1 MALFEHHIFVCENE
15 RAATDPRGCCAAKGS
30 VKIREALRDECNK
43 RGLKGIVR
51 VNKAGCLDQCHVGP
65 TVVVYPSQTWY
76 GGVKIEDVPA
86 IVDAMLAGTVAAPLR
101 VPDEHLT
108 GRRRQGG
115 EPGGS
120 HHGNTP
126 GGF

>member
-15 RAATDPRGCCAAKGS
+15 RPAGDPRGCCAAKGS
-30 VKIREALRDECNK
+30 TKLREALRDECNK

-51 VNKAGCLDQCHVGP
+51 VNKAGCLDQCHLGP
-65 TVVVYPSQTWY
+65 TVVIYPSQTWY
-76 GGVKIEDVPA
+76 GGVRVEDAPA
-86 IVDAMLAGTVAAPLR
+86 IVASLR

-108 GRRRQGG
+108 GRSRPDGG
-115 EPGGS
+115 PGGA
-120 HHGNTP
+120 HAGNTP

>member
-15 RAATDPRGCCAAKGS
+15 RPAGDPRGCCAAKGS
-30 VKIREALRDECNK
+30 TKLREALRDECNK

-51 VNKAGCLDQCHVGP
+51 VNKAGCLDQCHLGP
-65 TVVVYPSQTWY
+65 TVVIYPSQTWY
-76 GGVKIEDVPA
+76 GGVRVEDAPA
-86 IVDAMLAGTVAAPLR
+86 IVDALLRGETVASLR

-108 GRRRQGG
+108 GRSRPDGG
-115 EPGGS
+115 PGGA
-120 HHGNTP
+120 HAGNTP

>member
-1 MALFEHHIFVCENE
+1 MALFQHHIFVCENA
-15 RAATDPRGCCAAKGS
+15 RAAGDPRGCCASKGS
-30 VKIREALRDECNK
+30 VQLREALRDECNR

-51 VNKAGCLDQCHVGP
+51 VNKAGCLDQCHVGA

-76 GGVKIEDVPA
+76 GGVRLEDVPA
-86 IVDAMLAGTVAAPLR
+86 IVDALQAGRAVEHLR

-108 GRRRQGG
+108 GRSATPGAAGG
-115 EPGGS
+115 A
-120 HHGNTP
+120 HAGNTP